1 LRWLLDEGYEVVCF
15 LADVGQEEDWD
26 EVRAKAE
33 KIGSTKMIIL
43 DLRREMIEQLCFRAV
58 QCNAQYEGR

>member
-1 LRWLLDEGYEVVCF
+1 MKSSF
-15 LADVGQEEDWD
+15 LADVGQQEDWD

-33 KIGSTKMIIL
+33 KIGASKMIIL
-43 DLRREMIEQLCFRAV
+43 DLRREFVEQFCFRAV

>member
-1 LRWLLDEGYEVVCF
+1 MKSSF
-15 LADVGQEEDWD
+15 LADVGQQEDWD

-33 KIGSTKMIIL
+33 KIGASKMIIL
-43 DLRREMIEQLCFRAV
+43 DLRREFVEQFCFRAI

>member
-15 LADVGQEEDWD
+15 LADVGQQEDWD

-33 KIGSTKMIIL
+33 KIGASKMIIL
-43 DLRREMIEQLCFRAV
+43 DLRREFVEQFCFRAV